1 VTGVEAEDE
10 EDANWTSRVVESLLL
25 EYLQSGIP
33 APVVPE
39 DWLWAITFS
48 NTDRNLQLVI

>member
-1 VTGVEAEDE
+1 MEAEDE